1 MKKRLTNN
9 YYLCAFMASLCC
21 GILAFIYFIL
31 KGEGLFTL
39 SNDFNAQEISFNM
52 LANNAI
58 KSGEV
63 LWNWNI
69 DIGSSFV
76 ETFSFYNLGSPFF
89 WISLVFPAKAFP
101 FLIGWIYILKY
112 AIAGVTSYA
121 YIQRFVKDKRFAVLG
136 SMLYAFSGFQSCN
149 LVFYHFHDVVALFPL
164 LLLGVEVMVEDDKK
178 GVFALAVFINALLNY
193 FFFVGEVIFVII
205 YFVIRFLLTDV
216 KQVKKIVNAIIE
228 GILGVG
234 MAAVLFVPSI
244 MSILNNPRT
253 SQHLWGANALA
264 FGTRDYLQ
272 ILKALF
278 FPAEIMSSQSTV
290 FQENWYSVA
299 AYLPMVGILF
309 VIAYMAKQKKDWL
322 TRMLYICLVMALIPV
337 LNNIFVMFTPEV
349 YRRWYYMPILLMALS
364 TSKVLENREKYS
376 LKKPFVGVMLSIGV
390 IYCFIRFFPWS
401 ETVPNLIYRKELFN
415 LITVIG
421 GSGCIISMLIY
432 KSKPKRYFH
441 LLTFGISIFCI
452 GTTAL
457 NIHLYRF
464 NSQNSAQTV
473 YNDVVVTGQ
482 DLEQDILPYRYGF
495 WNTYVNRS
503 MAAYVPSRSSFCST
517 VSPGIFEFYDA
528 LGVGRHTESPQGPE
542 GTNEL
547 LSAKYFITGDFWEGR
562 TPEAQ
567 YTNGN
572 QTINV
577 YVDDNTLP
585 IGFTYNTYMTKSEFL
600 QLDSSLRALA
610 MLKTLVID
618 DADEN
623 QVKEVLRHY
632 DAGID
637 GAIEIGSKEVDIN
650 KHSIEASEKFD
661 VTSGGFS
668 SVITT
673 DKEKYAFF
681 SVPYSE
687 NWQASVNA
695 NKVSI
700 ININGLIAVRV
711 EEGTNDILFE
721 YIPKELYVGIA
732 LSIISFVIWGIWMF
746 TVHHKKEREVIHK

>member
-31 KGEGLFTL
+31 KGEGIFTL

-149 LVFYHFHDVVALFPL
+149 LVFYHFHDVVALFPM

-299 AYLPMVGILF
+299 AYLPMVGI
-309 VIAYMAKQKKDWL
+309 
-322 TRMLYICLVMALIPV
+322 
-337 LNNIFVMFTPEV
+337 
-349 YRRWYYMPILLMALS
+349 
-364 TSKVLENREKYS
+364 
-376 LKKPFVGVMLSIGV
+376 
-390 IYCFIRFFPWS
+390 
-401 ETVPNLIYRKELFN
+401 
-415 LITVIG
+415 
-421 GSGCIISMLIY
+421 
-432 KSKPKRYFH
+432 
-441 LLTFGISIFCI
+441 
-452 GTTAL
+452 
-457 NIHLYRF
+457 
-464 NSQNSAQTV
+464 
-473 YNDVVVTGQ
+473 
-482 DLEQDILPYRYGF
+482 
-495 WNTYVNRS
+495 
-503 MAAYVPSRSSFCST
+503 
-517 VSPGIFEFYDA
+517 
-528 LGVGRHTESPQGPE
+528 
-542 GTNEL
+542 
-547 LSAKYFITGDFWEGR
+547 
-562 TPEAQ
+562 
-567 YTNGN
+567 
-572 QTINV
+572 
-577 YVDDNTLP
+577 
-585 IGFTYNTYMTKSEFL
+585 
-600 QLDSSLRALA
+600 
-610 MLKTLVID
+610 
-618 DADEN
+618 
-623 QVKEVLRHY
+623 
-632 DAGID
+632 
-637 GAIEIGSKEVDIN
+637 
-650 KHSIEASEKFD
+650 
-661 VTSGGFS
+661 
-668 SVITT
+668 
-673 DKEKYAFF
+673 
-681 SVPYSE
+681 
-687 NWQASVNA
+687 
-695 NKVSI
+695 
-700 ININGLIAVRV
+700 
-711 EEGTNDILFE
+711 
-721 YIPKELYVGIA
+721 
-732 LSIISFVIWGIWMF
+732 
-746 TVHHKKEREVIHK
+746 